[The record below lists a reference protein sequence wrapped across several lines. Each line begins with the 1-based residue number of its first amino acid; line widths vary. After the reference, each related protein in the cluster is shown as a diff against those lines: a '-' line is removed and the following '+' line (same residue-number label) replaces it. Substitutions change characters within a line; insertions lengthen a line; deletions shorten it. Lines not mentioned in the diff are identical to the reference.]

1 MKKVFL
7 NNLPKKKHG
16 DKLVIDWKNS
26 IGYKVRFIYDDTQ
39 GEFEIIE
46 YDKKYQKLKIKYND
60 NEYCILI
67 GNLKKCKL
75 GNILNKHTYNFKIE
89 IGQTFKDNKRDLII
103 IDRKYKRKERKDGKI
118 ENKKWYKYHCNKCG
132 FDCGKHYTLK
142 DKQYKDELWIR
153 EDHLLHGVGCS
164 CCGKGNQITIKGIND
179 IATTHPWMI
188 KYFINV
194 EDCYKYRYSSEEI
207 VLCKCPQCGYEKEMN
222 IFNLY
227 KNGFSCSQC
236 CDGISYPEKFMFNL
250 LEQLNVDF
258 IYQYSKTN
266 NIWTKNSKYD
276 FYFKHNNEEYIIET
290 HGGQHYINN
299 TNFKMSLQEVQ
310 KNDKNKKELAIKNGI
325 KPDNYIVL
333 DCRYSEFEFIKN
345 NIINSRLNEIFDLN
359 NIDWI
364 KIGQDSEKS
373 LVKEVCD
380 YWHLHNEINN
390 EGLLIKDLS
399 YIFKINPTT
408 ISRYLK
414 TGTKIDLCNFYSG
427 NSRRVEIFKDGISLG
442 IFKSCSELSR
452 QSEKLFNIKL
462 DYRSILFVATGK
474 GQNYKGFTFRY
485 V

>member
-1 MKKVFL
+1 MNKNETRKIFL
-7 NNLPKKKHG
+7 EELPRRG
-16 DKLVIDWKNS
+16 KLIDWKNS
-26 IGYKVRFIYDDTQ
+26 IGYKIKFIYEDIKD
-39 GEFEIIE
+39 EFEIIE

-60 NEYCILI
+60 NEYYILI

-89 IGQTFKDNKRDLII
+89 IGQTFKDDKRDII
-103 IDRKYKRKERKDGKI
+103 ITDRKRGEDKHKY
-118 ENKKWYKYHCNKCG
+118 YKYYCNKCG
-132 FDCGKHYTLK
+132 FDCGKYYSLK

-188 KYFINV
+188 KYFVNV

-310 KNDKNKKELAIKNGI
+310 KNDKNKMELAIKNGI

-427 NSRRVEIFKDGISLG
+427 SSRKVEIFKDGISLG

-474 GQNYKGFTFRY
+474 GQNYKGFNFRY

>member
-1 MKKVFL
+1 MNKNKTRKIFL
-7 NNLPKKKHG
+7 EELPRRG
-16 DKLVIDWKNS
+16 KLIDWKNS
-26 IGYKVRFIYDDTQ
+26 IGYKIKFIYEDIKD
-39 GEFEIIE
+39 EFEIIE

-60 NEYCILI
+60 NEYYILI

-89 IGQTFKDNKRDLII
+89 IGQTFKDNKRDLTIT
-103 IDRKYKRKERKDGKI
+103 DRKRGEDKHKY
-118 ENKKWYKYHCNKCG
+118 YKYRCNKCG
-132 FDCGKHYTLK
+132 FDCGKHYSLK
-142 DKQYKDELWIR
+142 DKQYKYELWIR

-207 VLCKCPQCGYEKEMN
+207 VFCKCPQCGYEKEMN

-236 CDGISYPEKFMFNL
+236 CDGISYPEKFMLNL

-310 KNDKNKKELAIKNGI
+310 KNDKNKMELAIKNGI

-474 GQNYKGFTFRY
+474 GQNYKGFNFRY